1 MTVKQAITL
10 TQLNVQGKKLAFKL
24 DNDKYYCR
32 NDSTINTLLKGFIDE
47 NAVIQYNDKEAGEN
61 VQRSASDA
69 EHGSNIVSVEMLKL
83 VLVSTKQSKTK
94 RRAVERELEIIGEA
108 VNRLLKLNSTI
119 EISFARIIV
128 DLRNKVIHSYDSID
142 NEIIWK
148 VVMKDIP
155 ILKAEAVYLI
165 ELK

>member
-1 MTVKQAITL
+1 LKDI
-10 TQLNVQGKKLAFKL
+10 L
-24 DNDKYYCR
+24 D
-32 NDSTINTLLKGFIDE
+32 SIESIDE
-47 NAVIQYNDKEAGEN
+47 HLEN
-61 VQRSASDA
+61 RRVFS
-69 EHGSNIVSVEMLKL
+69 EYL
-83 VLVSTKQSKTK
+83 QSKTK